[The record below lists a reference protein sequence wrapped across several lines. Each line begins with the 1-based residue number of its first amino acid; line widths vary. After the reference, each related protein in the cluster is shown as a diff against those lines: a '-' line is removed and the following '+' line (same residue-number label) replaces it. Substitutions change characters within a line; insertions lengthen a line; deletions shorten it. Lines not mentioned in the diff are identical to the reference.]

1 MNRTTKRAWM
11 AIPLALCLT
20 AAAGCMAHEE
30 MSDTGMEKGM
40 DPAMDRGMSDTG
52 TMDKGMMDKGMLKPG
67 SEGGM

>member
-11 AIPLALCLT
+11 AIPLALCLA

-30 MSDTGMEKGM
+30 MSDKGM
-40 DPAMDRGMSDTG
+40 DHSMDAGMSKPGMSDMG
-52 TMDKGMMDKGMLKPG
+52 TMDQGMMKPG